1 MKKILVLLALACC
14 VGVTA
19 SANSLLDSLEYD
31 MRLGYCIGGTAPVN
45 MPATIRSLND
55 YSFQRNFSLGVDA
68 RKQLSRRWGVMAGLR
83 IENKGMHIDADVKNY
98 HMAIVRGGERLEG
111 HFTGCNNTKVEEWM
125 LTVPVMATFMPC
137 NNLILRCGPY
147 ASLLTSREFSG
158 YAYDGYLRVDDPT
171 GPKVELGSDDGTRG
185 SYDFSGDMRRMQY
198 GIIIGADW
206 YMNKHLGL
214 YADISWGLTGI
225 FNSRF
230 NTIEQTLYPIYGTIG
245 LTYRIR

>member
-1 MKKILVLLALACC
+1 MTLAVALFGLV
-14 VGVTA
+14 
-19 SANSLLDSLEYD
+19 SANASNILDSLEYD
-31 MRLGYCIGGTAPVN
+31 MRLGYCIGGTAPIN
-45 MPATIRSLND
+45 MPSTIRSLNS
-55 YSFQRNFSLGVDA
+55 YSFQRNFSLGMDA
-68 RKQLSRRWGVMAGLR
+68 KKQLNRHWGVMAGLR

-111 HFTGCNNTKVEEWM
+111 YFTGKNNTKVEEWM
-125 LTVPVMATFMPC
+125 FTIPVMATFSPC

-147 ASLLTSREFSG
+147 ASLLTSRDFHG
-158 YAYDGYLRVDDPT
+158 DAYDGYLRVDDPT

-185 SYDFSGDMRRMQY
+185 SYDFSEDMRRMQY
-198 GIIIGADW
+198 GIIVGVDW
-206 YMNKHLGL
+206 YMNKHLGI

-225 FNSRF
+225 FNSHF